1 MIALSY
7 QHTASSAFQSG
18 QRCAL
23 KAVKLS
29 RDVKQ
34 AHAESV
40 MRSRHLK
47 MALSILLA
55 WLPALFWLVFAATG
69 VVLGTGGLISGEPL
83 GGLMFIA
90 LGLGGIVGFI
100 GLTIVCWTEKA
111 LTPLLTSF
119 LACGV
124 VSLLVVSGF
133 LMLGGDWNLA
143 DPETSLKT
151 IYFAICPLGYGVYR
165 ILSYFRRPAV
175 FRS

>member
-1 MIALSY
+1 ME
-7 QHTASSAFQSG
+7 
-18 QRCAL
+18 
-23 KAVKLS
+23 S
-29 RDVKQ
+29 RY
-34 AHAESV
+34 
-40 MRSRHLK
+40 LK

-69 VVLGTGGLISGEPL
+69 VVFGIGGLISGEPL

-124 VSLLVVSGF
+124 LSLLVASGY
-133 LMLGGDWNLA
+133 LLPGWDWNLA
-143 DPETSLKT
+143 DPETLLKT
-151 IYFAICPLGYGVYR
+151 AYFVICPLGYGVYR

-175 FRS
+175 VRS